1 MRAIYEVRRC
11 FAGGKADSVNTIH
24 RTEQA
29 ARIAVEKAKAENKY
43 EVVYYEKMDENGIM
57 DEF

>member
-11 FAGGKADSVNTIH
+11 IDSNHDSICTWH
-24 RTEQA
+24 RTERA
-29 ARIAVEKAKAENKY
+29 AQKAVEKAKAENKY
-43 EVVYYEKMDENGIM
+43 EVVYYEKMDENGIV

>member
-1 MRAIYEVRRC
+1 MRVIYEVRRC
-11 FAGGKADSVNTIH
+11 IDAKHDSICTLH

-29 ARIAVEKAKAENKY
+29 AKKAVEIAKATNKY
-43 EVVYYEKMDENGIM
+43 EVVYYEKMDENGIV